1 VLSALVRPGP
11 VRDARGMGYN
21 FIASDAGDAFL
32 LPQDVREW
40 LPPEHLCWKML
51 DAVGQMDLSVFLA
64 GYRRDGQGHAA
75 YHPAVMVALVLYCY
89 SKGIRSSRG
98 IEAACWDDVGARII
112 TANHRV
118 DHATLARFIGRHRE
132 ALDGLF
138 VQVLALCVVQGLVD
152 PGMVAIDG
160 SVMDA
165 NASRDSNRSLEQLE
179 AVIAGCE
186 VAIGALLEE
195 TAAWARECEA
205 DPDYQVPDERVG
217 RSGPARL
224 ARLSERLTRARTARG
239 KLYERALPAP
249 SEIAEKIAAA
259 ERMAERAEQALSEAV
274 ARQQARFD
282 AHARRTAAD
291 RAAGLRGTR
300 GRPPLKVES
309 KAVVVCQRARL
320 TRTLIF
326 LELARHPR
334 PVPSSFA
341 RASLTDPDS
350 RLVPGKHG
358 GYLQGYNLQISCACN
373 QLLIA
378 VELHDNPSDRNAL
391 VPMVTR
397 SQDNW
402 AAAGVTGQVGAW
414 LADNGYA
421 STANFQALAHLP
433 LLVAVTGGGRH
444 DGRSAPDADKPP
456 PAGWAQMSAWHGTPD
471 GKALYKR
478 RAALVEPGFA
488 QLFQRFGRRLNYR
501 GDDAVDTE
509 IKLLGTAH
517 NLNKLFTHYTKIAR
531 LATT

>member
-1 VLSALVRPGP
+1 
-11 VRDARGMGYN
+11 MGYH
-21 FIASDAGDAFL
+21 FIASDAGQAFL

-40 LPPEHLCWKML
+40 LPEDHVCWKML
-51 DAVGQMDLSVFLA
+51 DAVAGMDLSVFLA

-89 SKGIRSSRG
+89 RKGIRSSRG

-118 DHATLARFIGRHRE
+118 DHATLARFIRQHRE

-186 VAIGALLEE
+186 AAIAALLEE
-195 TAAWARECEA
+195 TAACAQERET
-205 DPDYQVPDERVG
+205 DPDYQVPDERAG

-224 ARLSERLTRARTARG
+224 ARLSDRLTRARSARG
-239 KLYERALPAP
+239 KLYARALPAP
-249 SEIAEKIAAA
+249 SEIAEKTAAA
-259 ERMAERAEQALSEAV
+259 ERMAERAERALSEAV
-274 ARQQARFD
+274 TRQQDRFD
-282 AHARRTAAD
+282 AHAQRTATD

-300 GRPPLKVES
+300 GRPPLAVEC
-309 KAVVVCQRARL
+309 KAVVVRQRARL

-334 PVPSSFA
+334 PAPSYFA

-350 RLVPGKHG
+350 RLLPGKHG

-397 SQDNW
+397 SQDNCS
-402 AAAGVTGQVGAW
+402 AAGVTGQVGAW

-421 STANFQALAHLP
+421 STTNFEALAHLP
-433 LLVAVTGGGRH
+433 LLVAVTGGGR
-444 DGRSAPDADKPP
+444 RESAGPDTDRPP
-456 PAGWAQMSAWHGTPD
+456 PAGWAQMAARHGTPD

-509 IKLLGTAH
+509 IKLLGTVHNLSKLFAH
-517 NLNKLFTHYTKIAR
+517 NTKTTRPTIA
-531 LATT
+531 